1 MAEVFAQALSHARS
15 LLNDAEARV
24 FTDDALQPFAMLA
37 YRKVI
42 DEIASHM
49 LSFNEAVATV
59 SYGAAATPPIDLST
73 QAGYPADMWQ
83 PLILRERKDAA
94 EQWIDMTKV
103 DRLPAR
109 DPGKT
114 LGEWEWR
121 GNVIYV
127 VGATENRQ
135 VEIRYEQVP
144 AELLAPTDV
153 LRVTG
158 GEPILAFLTAAQAAR
173 MRGMAQLA
181 ADYYLEG
188 SDRLDTL
195 IRRMLHASQYI
206 SRRPRPF
213 GDRYGHGINGRQ

>member
-59 SYGAAATPPIDLST
+59 SYGAATTPPIDLST
-73 QAGYPADMWQ
+73 QTGYPADMWQ

-94 EQWIDMTKV
+94 EQWTDMTKV

-206 SRRPRPF
+206 TRRPRPF
-213 GDRYGHGINGRQ
+213 GDR